1 MSNHQIGCSTK
12 KRTAILAVSTLIGAA
27 VLGAAAP
34 ASAANLCGSGYM
46 CAWQGYNY
54 DTGWTGL
61 ITSSPWDERL
71 VAFNDTASSV
81 FCNGN
86 YMNIR
91 AYEHADFGGRWVG
104 VIRAN
109 GIPDLRSRSFD
120 NILSSW
126 RWV

>member
-1 MSNHQIGCSTK
+1 VK
-12 KRTAILAVSTLIGAA
+12 KIVMALAVGAMA
-27 VLGAAAP
+27 MGSVVATGGT

-91 AYEHADFGGRWVG
+91 IYEHADFGGHWLAVNRTS
-104 VIRAN
+104 
-109 GIPDLRSRSFD
+109 GISDLRSRSFD